1 MKKYFNLLVC
11 MVLLVS
17 AYSCKD
23 DDGGDNSQAKFAE
36 ETRKIQE
43 YLKANNITPT
53 KVPAG
58 KDTVYVYDNDATGS
72 RPVDKDYVLI
82 KFSMYDLNNK
92 LLSTTEPGLAKD
104 GNNVF
109 YYSAGGP
116 IYFRAMPKT
125 ILDPLGAA
133 ILQMSVGSTAKCIIP
148 SRIFSEDYVPK
159 LYHLSLLKVI
169 KDVKVYEKGMIQRY
183 ITKNESSF
191 QKYVRLDTLIDKSR
205 DSVSIGITK
214 MGTGTKIQV
223 GSKVSLNYS
232 LYLLDEVNDN
242 LRLVETTEKEGGE
255 PFVFMYQLGLKL
267 IVGFDMALAELRAGD
282 EATIVIPYSLAYG
295 VDDTAPVKTD
305 NGYAC
310 PIPGYSTLVYKV
322 KVESVR

>member
-1 MKKYFNLLVC
+1 MKKYFNLLTC

-23 DDGGDNSQAKFAE
+23 DEGDNSQAKFAE
-36 ETRKIQE
+36 ETQKIQA

-58 KDTVYVYDNDATGS
+58 KDTVYVYDNNTAGA

-92 LLSTTEPGLAKD
+92 LLSTTEPELAKD

-109 YYSAGGP
+109 YYTAGGP
-116 IYFRAMPKT
+116 IYYRAMPKT

-133 ILQMSVGSTAKCIIP
+133 ILQMGVGTTAKCIIP

-159 LYHLSLLKVI
+159 LYHLSLVKI
-169 KDVKVYEKGMIQRY
+169 FKDVKEYEKGLIQRY
-183 ITKNESSF
+183 VAKNKGSY
-191 QKYVRLDTLIDKSR
+191 QKYVRLDTLINKTR
-205 DSVSIGITK
+205 DSVDVGITK
-214 MGTGTKIQV
+214 TGSGSKIEV
-223 GSKVSLNYS
+223 GSKVTLNYS
-232 LYLLDEVNDN
+232 VYLLDEVNDN

-255 PFVFMYQLGLKL
+255 PFVFMYQLGKKF

-282 EATIVIPYSLAYG
+282 EATIVIPYNLAYG
-295 VDDTAPVKTD
+295 IDDIPPVKTD

-310 PIPGYSTLVYKV
+310 SIPAYSTLVYKV